1 MHFNSPKIWYP
12 LIPFS
17 WLYGIGVY
25 IRNFLFD
32 CGLLPSSS
40 YDLPIISVGNI
51 TVGGTGKTPLTE
63 YLVRLLS
70 PNHQVAIVSRGY
82 KRKTKGTVIA
92 SPSSKMSD
100 IGDEPYQM
108 KHKYPEV
115 HMVVDE
121 SRRRGIEKICTP
133 QIVPA
138 TDVVL
143 LDDGFQHRYVQPGI
157 NIVLMDYNRMP
168 YNDYLLPAGRLRE
181 SKSSCERADIVI
193 VTKCPIDI
201 TPTEEH
207 GIERSLSL
215 QPWQK
220 LYYTHYEYSNL
231 RPLTSYMSGA
241 AQSPTAFDAD
251 DAVGGISLE
260 ELSSNKY
267 RVVLLTGIA
276 SPHQLE
282 EDFGKFC
289 PFSSIR
295 FNDHHAFTAD
305 DIKQIWGKITSVGGE
320 SLDSTIVVT
329 TEKDAV
335 RLADYYLHA
344 PSDDTPFIRNRF
356 SNFYVLPVKVKFKD
370 DQEEDFNKIISSYV
384 SKNSRTS
391 TLYKV

>member
-17 WLYGIGVY
+17 WLYGIVVY

-32 CGLLPSSS
+32 CGILPSSS
-40 YDLPIISVGNI
+40 YDMPVISIGNI

-70 PNHQVAIVSRGY
+70 PNHQVGIVSRGY
-82 KRKTKGTVIA
+82 KRKTKGTIIA
-92 SPSSKMSD
+92 SSSSKMSD

-108 KHKYPEV
+108 KHKYPQV
-115 HMVVDE
+115 HVVVDE
-121 SRRRGIEKICTP
+121 SRCRGIEKICSP
-133 QIVPA
+133 QILPA

-143 LDDGFQHRYVQPGI
+143 LDDAFQHRYVQPGI
-157 NIVLMDYNRMP
+157 SIVLMDYNRMP

-181 SKSSCERADIVI
+181 PKSSCERADIVI
-193 VTKCPIDI
+193 VTKCPTDI

-220 LYYTHYEYSNL
+220 LYYTHYEYKDL
-231 RPLTSYMSGA
+231 RPMSWYMPGSSNVSGFME
-241 AQSPTAFDAD
+241 SES
-251 DAVGGISLE
+251 VSGGITLE

-289 PFSSIR
+289 PFTAIR
-295 FNDHHAFTAD
+295 FDDHHSFTPE
-305 DIKQIWGKITSVGGE
+305 DIKKIWHKITSVGGD
-320 SLDSTIVVT
+320 SLANTIVVT

-335 RLADYYLHA
+335 RLADYHLNN
-344 PSDDTPFIRNRF
+344 PSDEVPFIQNRF
-356 SNFYVLPVKVKFKD
+356 SNFFVLPVEVKFKKGL
-370 DQEEDFNKIISSYV
+370 EEDFNKIISGFV

-391 TLYKV
+391 RLF